1 MAHHWITKLQSLLDA
16 NISSNDILIVRLT
29 KIYRKKAA
37 DGLKY
42 LSSEQ
47 ICSAQIENK
56 DDCITWHISD
66 ILDETLI
73 IDTPIPEMY
82 LGHTDFDFASDE
94 ASDDNFKY
102 MYIITACRIIR
113 CQMPNNKLNIRC
125 SDADAASGT
134 IHANNIDEAK
144 AIMYALRKNGTSTKF
159 L

>member
-1 MAHHWITKLQSLLDA
+1 MAHHWITKLQSLLGA

-29 KIYRKKAA
+29 KIYRKKTA

-56 DDCITWHISD
+56 GDCITWHISD
-66 ILDETLI
+66 ILDETLVI
-73 IDTPIPEMY
+73 NTPITEMY
-82 LGHTDFDFASDE
+82 LGHTDFDFDSDE
-94 ASDDNFKY
+94 TSDDNFKY

-113 CQMPNNKLNIRC
+113 CQMHTKKLDICC
-125 SDADAASGT
+125 SDADAAFGI

-144 AIMYALRKNGTSTKF
+144 VIMHALRQNETNAKF